1 MENKKYLTEE
11 NYEKGKK
18 TILKIAITILVIG
31 IVIGISLIVA
41 GILKINS
48 TSENSSNNTTITTI
62 EEDAMTEEE
71 IDLKIAEIDNQINE
85 INQNLNSLKAEK
97 SQEFMA
103 NGFSEKYY
111 EIDSEIETEN
121 KKISDLNQEKFILE
135 SEKQLTNNGFIDDFE
150 EGGPENL
157 ASKGF
162 GGMMIMGGV
171 MILIFTA
178 LISGKLFM
186 IYKRREIL
194 AFTAQQVIPVAQ
206 EGIDEMAPTI
216 GNVAKEISKG
226 IASGKKDADE
236 K

>member
-1 MENKKYLTEE
+1 MEKKKYLTEE
-11 NYEKGKK
+11 HYEKGKK
-18 TILKIAITILVIG
+18 VILTVAIIVLVIG
-31 IVIGISLIVA
+31 ITIGVALIIGGISKL
-41 GILKINS
+41 NS
-48 TSENSSNNTTITTI
+48 TSENSSNNITI

-206 EGIDEMAPTI
+206 EGIDEMAPAI

>member
-206 EGIDEMAPTI
+206 EGIDEMAPAI

>member
-31 IVIGISLIVA
+31 IVIGISLIIV

-48 TSENSSNNTTITTI
+48 TSENSNNNTTI

-135 SEKQLTNNGFIDDFE
+135 SEKQLADSGLNFDTNNGN
-150 EGGPENL
+150 GKKL
-157 ASKGF
+157 LSKGY
-162 GGMMIMGGV
+162 GAMMIMGGV
-171 MILIFTA
+171 MVLIFTA
-178 LISGKLFM
+178 IISGKLFM
-186 IYKRREIL
+186 LYKRREIL
-194 AFTAQQVIPVAQ
+194 AFAAQQVIPVAK

-216 GNVAKEISKG
+216 GNVAKEVSKG
-226 IASGKKDADE
+226 IASGKNEAGE

>member
-18 TILKIAITILVIG
+18 IILKIAITILVIG

-48 TSENSSNNTTITTI
+48 TSENSSNNTTI

-171 MILIFTA
+171 MVLIFTA

-206 EGIDEMAPTI
+206 EGIDEMAPAI
-216 GNVAKEISKG
+216 GNVAKEVAKG
-226 IASGKKDADE
+226 ISSGIKDKE

>member
-1 MENKKYLTEE
+1 MGENKKYLTEE

-18 TILKIAITILVIG
+18 TILKIAIAVLVIG
-31 IVIGISLIVA
+31 IVVGVSLIVA
-41 GILKINS
+41 GVLKINS
-48 TSENSSNNTTITTI
+48 TSKNNNGNTIVEENN
-62 EEDAMTEEE
+62 MTLEE
-71 IDLKIAEIDNQINE
+71 IDLEIAEIDNQINE
-85 INQNLNSLKAEK
+85 INQNINSLKAEK
-97 SQEFMA
+97 SQEFTT

-111 EIDSEIETEN
+111 QIDSEIETQS

-135 SEKQLTNNGFIDDFE
+135 SKKQFADSGLTFDTDNEKGEKL
-150 EGGPENL
+150 L
-157 ASKGF
+157 SKGY

-171 MILIFTA
+171 MVLIFTA
-178 LISGKLFM
+178 IISGKLFM

-206 EGIDEMAPTI
+206 EGIDEMAPAI

-226 IASGKKDADE
+226 IASGKKDADQ

>member
-1 MENKKYLTEE
+1 MEKKKYLTEE
-11 NYEKGKK
+11 HYEKGKK
-18 TILKIAITILVIG
+18 VILTVAIIVLVIG
-31 IVIGISLIVA
+31 ITIGVALIIGGISKL
-41 GILKINS
+41 NS
-48 TSENSSNNTTITTI
+48 TSENSSNNTTI

-171 MILIFTA
+171 MVLIFTA

-216 GNVAKEISKG
+216 GNVAKEVAKG
-226 IASGKKDADE
+226 ISSGIKDKE

>member
-48 TSENSSNNTTITTI
+48 TSENSSNNTTI

-206 EGIDEMAPTI
+206 EGIDEMAPAI
-216 GNVAKEISKG
+216 GNVAKEISKS

>member
-1 MENKKYLTEE
+1 MGENKKYLTEG

-18 TILKIAITILVIG
+18 TLLKIAIVVLVIG
-31 IVIGISLIVA
+31 VIVGVFLIVA

-48 TSENSSNNTTITTI
+48 SSENNNNVTV
-62 EEDAMTEEE
+62 EENNVTSAE
-71 IDLKIAEIDNQINE
+71 IDLEIAEIDNQINE
-85 INQNLNSLKAEK
+85 INQNINSLKAEK
-97 SQEFMA
+97 SQEFTT

-111 EIDSEIETEN
+111 QIDSEIETQS

-135 SEKQLTNNGFIDDFE
+135 SKKQFADSGLTFDTDNEKGEKL
-150 EGGPENL
+150 L
-157 ASKGF
+157 SKGY

-171 MILIFTA
+171 MVLIFTA
-178 LISGKLFM
+178 IISGKLFM

-206 EGIDEMAPTI
+206 EGIDEMASTI

-226 IASGKKDADE
+226 IASGKKDVDE

>member
-31 IVIGISLIVA
+31 IVIGISLIIV

-48 TSENSSNNTTITTI
+48 TSENSNNNTTI

-97 SQEFMA
+97 SQEFMT

-171 MILIFTA
+171 MVLIFTA
-178 LISGKLFM
+178 LISGNLFM

-194 AFTAQQVIPVAQ
+194 AFTAQQSIPVVK
-206 EGIDEMAPTI
+206 EGIEEMAPTI
-216 GNVAKEISKG
+216 GNVVKEVTKG
-226 IASGKKDADE
+226 ISSGIKDKE